1 MEIVAMILGTILFF
15 MSFKFV
21 RYFVSNLFAFIGLWF
36 GWMVG
41 VYMVLTSIFS
51 SSPSPASQAPAM
63 QESYSYHDSQPYMPA
78 EQNTTASI
86 SSEET
91 NYKRDLVELFS
102 EFDKTKVFDTS
113 DTAGMTA
120 TFENAKEILNKIIVL
135 EPPESCKA
143 GHERLSSS
151 CDALIQYMDSALSIL
166 NETDLAKALAVDME
180 MSKDMQIVI
189 CDMDEGLAMLD
200 SVLHFDNTDIYDNS
214 HKEKCTML
222 FYKYIYGLNNAINTG
237 DFTFLS
243 SSVVTGSVSYEQKKL
258 VQSLFD
264 RGIKEHVI
272 SIEILDLNDG
282 DPYFDNGF
290 ITSLEVIG
298 VQYPDGTYKEITQ
311 SYRYYT
317 SRAGGKWAICEME
330 ECPQNVPQNEA
341 VTKESMPYAA
351 RVISPDGIGVNLRSG
366 PDSSYAKVRDAPIP
380 VGSVIEIFE
389 ETTSVK
395 GSLWGYTHYDGW
407 DGWVYLAE
415 LEKIQD

>member
-21 RYFVSNLFAFIGLWF
+21 RYFVSSPFAFIGLWF
-36 GWMVG
+36 SWMVG
-41 VYMVLTSIFS
+41 VYVVLTSIFS

-63 QESYSYHDSQPYMPA
+63 QESYSYHDSQPYTPA
-78 EQNTTASI
+78 EQNTTTSI

-102 EFDKTKVFDTS
+102 EFNITEAFDSS
-113 DTAGMTA
+113 DIAGMTVA
-120 TFENAKEILNKIIVL
+120 SENVKEILNKIIVL

-151 CDALIQYMDSALSIL
+151 CDALIRYMDSALSIL

-237 DFTFLS
+237 DFSFVEPTLLLGNAIS
-243 SSVVTGSVSYEQKKL
+243 GQRQL
-258 VQSLFD
+258 VQSLFEQ
-264 RGIKEHVI
+264 GIKEHVI
-272 SIEILDLNDG
+272 SVEILDLSDG
-282 DPYFDNGF
+282 EPYFTSGT
-290 ITSLEVIG
+290 IKSLEVIG
-298 VQYPDGTYKEITQ
+298 VQYPDGTYREVTL
-311 SYRYYT
+311 SYVYYT
-317 SRAGGKWAICEME
+317 YCCNGKWKITSMNAY
-330 ECPQNVPQNEA
+330 PQNVP
-341 VTKESMPYAA
+341 ESNSTFSEDY
-351 RVISPDGIGVNLRSG
+351 SLRMGFDVG
-366 PDSSYAKVRDAPIP
+366 PGFSL
-380 VGSVIEIFE
+380 GSEP
-389 ETTSVK
+389 
-395 GSLWGYTHYDGW
+395 
-407 DGWVYLAE
+407 
-415 LEKIQD
+415 